1 MMNLKKFLWTT
12 LFGGLGVLLPLVIIG
27 WVFYWLYTVI
37 VNMVRPLSEP
47 VSNLIGLDLP
57 IVDIIVLAVIFGSC
71 FLLGLVIR
79 TRIGNFFHRQV
90 ENNFLKKIPGYT
102 VTKEVI
108 LHFSGEEE
116 TPFSSVVLV
125 KPFGNDTYM
134 TGFVT
139 DRNPTSPYTTVFV
152 PTGPNPTSGNI
163 YHVKNEDM
171 IDLKVKVELGI
182 KTVIGCGAGSKV
194 LLNESIPTKG

>member
-1 MMNLKKFLWTT
+1 MKFKKFLWTT
-12 LFGGLGVLLPLVIIG
+12 LIGGLGVLLPLVILG
-27 WVFYWLYTVI
+27 WAFYWLYTVI

-47 VSNLIGLDLP
+47 ISDLIGLDLP
-57 IVDIIVLAVIFGSC
+57 IVDIIVLGSIFGAC
-71 FLLGLVIR
+71 FLLGLLIR

-125 KPFGNDTYM
+125 KPFGNETLM

-139 DRNPTSPYTTVFV
+139 DRNPTSPFTTVFV

-163 YHVKNEDM
+163 YHVRNEDVL
-171 IDLKVKVELGI
+171 DLKAKVELGI

-194 LLNESIPTKG
+194 LLNESSEIRG

>member
-1 MMNLKKFLWTT
+1 MKLKKFLWTT
-12 LFGGLGVLLPLVIIG
+12 LIGGLGVLLPIVIMG

-47 VSNLIGLDLP
+47 VSDLIGLDLP
-57 IVDIIVLAVIFGSC
+57 LMDVIVLAVMITGC
-71 FLLGLVIR
+71 FLLGLLIR
-79 TRIGNFFHRQV
+79 TRIGNFFQRQV
-90 ENNFLKKIPGYT
+90 EHNFLRKIPGYT

-125 KPFGNDTYM
+125 KPFGNDTLM

-163 YHVKNEDM
+163 YHVRNEN
-171 IDLKVKVELGI
+171 ISDLKVKVELGI

-194 LLNESIPTKG
+194 LLKDCGTIQG